1 MKRCCVLTALMF
13 LLCLSGCTRQN
24 IPPVAGE
31 SMTAEK
37 TAITEESQTVYL
49 PAGTAEK
56 EDCALCGEHSIWG
69 YYSRLDSIGVLNL
82 ANGTI
87 SDLRIFEY
95 EDDGT
100 LKDNSGHSSM
110 LMAGD
115 GDGRFG
121 HMMVM
126 GGRGICDL
134 NLSWDEG
141 KEITLKEIA
150 PLYCRDCMAKIAELD
165 KSWADE
171 FPDGKRCPFAMIDF
185 VTGEI
190 YSLNGKCTACFI
202 RDYYM
207 NFEFGDREIDGIVVY
222 TPERFPK

>member
-1 MKRCCVLTALMF
+1 MKQGLVLITV
-13 LLCLSGCTRQN
+13 LLLGLCGCSLQDAPRSAEESMA
-24 IPPVAGE
+24 VEE
-31 SMTAEK
+31 SMT
-37 TAITEESQTVYL
+37 IEETRQICL
-49 PAGTAEK
+49 PSGTAAR
-56 EDCALCGEHSIWG
+56 EDCALCGSRSIWS
-69 YYSRLDSIGVLNL
+69 YYSKLDSIGVLNL
-82 ANGTI
+82 ASGDI

-100 LKDNSGHSSM
+100 LKDNSGYSSTM
-110 LMAGD
+110 MVGD

-134 NLSWDEG
+134 SLSWEEG
-141 KEITLKEIA
+141 KEITLEEIA
-150 PLYCRDCMAKIAELD
+150 PLYCPDCMSKIAELD

-171 FPDGKRCPFAMIDF
+171 FPDGKRCPYAMIDF

-190 YSLNGKCTACFI
+190 YSLNGICTTCFI

-207 NFEFGDREIDGIVVY
+207 NFEFGDREIEGVIVY
-222 TPERFPK
+222 APERFPKE

>member
-1 MKRCCVLTALMF
+1 MKKSLLLILVF
-13 LLCLSGCTRQN
+13 LLSLSGCSPQN
-24 IPPVAGE
+24 DPRAIEE
-31 SMTAEK
+31 SMTAEI
-37 TAITEESQTVYL
+37 ITEEESQPVYL
-49 PAGTAEK
+49 PAGTAAK

-82 ANGTI
+82 ANGRI

-100 LKDNSGHSSM
+100 LRDNSGYSSM
-110 LMAGD
+110 LTVGD

-121 HMMVM
+121 HMMVT

-134 NLSWDEG
+134 SLSWKEG
-141 KEITLKEIA
+141 GEITLEEIA
-150 PLYCRDCMAKIAELD
+150 PLYCPDCMAKIAELD
-165 KSWADE
+165 KSWAEE

-185 VTGEI
+185 VTGEV
-190 YSLNGKCTACFI
+190 YSLNGICTACFI

-207 NFEFGDREIDGIVVY
+207 KFEFGDREIDGIVIY
-222 TPERFPK
+222 APERFPKE